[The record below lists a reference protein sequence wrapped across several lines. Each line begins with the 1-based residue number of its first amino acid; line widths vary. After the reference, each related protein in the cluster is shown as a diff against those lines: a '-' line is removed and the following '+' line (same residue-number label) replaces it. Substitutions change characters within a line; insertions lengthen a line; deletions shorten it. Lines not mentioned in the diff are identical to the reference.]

1 MQTLYL
7 VDSFENLYPHSK
19 MWQYLLSRGFSIETL
34 LKVWKKKALYLMG
47 KSAYF
52 KHDYQDAVTYLEKA
66 HALIAHD
73 PRLATDAKDIV
84 ELIGQSNTRLQ
95 KQNKSEKNMWKKA
108 FSKQV
113 EEETETEKLVNIIT
127 GTPAESSAPSPATSS
142 VTSTKKKA
150 KKKGEKKKK
159 DSSAIVTSNTWGVP
173 LMVAAAAAVAIAG
186 IVWFRSRAGRR

>member
-1 MQTLYL
+1 
-7 VDSFENLYPHSK
+7 
-19 MWQYLLSRGFSIETL
+19 
-34 LKVWKKKALYLMG
+34 MG

-52 KHDYQDAVTYLEKA
+52 KHDYQDAVTFLEKA

-84 ELIGQSNTRLQ
+84 ELIGQSNARLQ

-113 EEETETEKLVNIIT
+113 EEETETEKLVNNIT
-127 GTPAESSAPSPATSS
+127 GAPVESPAPSPAASS
-142 VTSTKKKA
+142 VTSTKKKG

-159 DSSAIVTSNTWGVP
+159 ESSAVVSSSWGMP
-173 LMVAAAAAVAIAG
+173 LMAAAAAAVAIAG
-186 IVWFRSRAGRR
+186 VVWFRSRAGRR